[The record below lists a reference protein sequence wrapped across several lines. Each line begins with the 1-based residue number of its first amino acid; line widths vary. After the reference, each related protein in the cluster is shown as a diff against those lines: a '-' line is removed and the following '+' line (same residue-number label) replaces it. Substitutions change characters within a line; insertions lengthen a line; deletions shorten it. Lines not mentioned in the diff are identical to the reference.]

1 MNFTRLIDFKWV
13 RQLNKVNLANFLSVV
28 QRFLA
33 RWLVESY
40 GRWMLR
46 ALWLVVAQDLL
57 VHRRTVDVTGN
68 LSVLFVLSNMARF
81 WKCLRDYFGLRK
93 WVRLE
98 KSLTGAVCKYEKQ
111 TTWKCFQILK
121 VPLPVTATFI
131 FLLNVS
137 MPVTASLTKHW

>member
-46 ALWLVVAQDLL
+46 ALWLVIAHDLL
-57 VHRRTVDVTGN
+57 MHKRTVDVTGN
-68 LSVLFVLSNMARF
+68 LGVFFVLSNMARF
-81 WKCLRDYFGLRK
+81 WKC
-93 WVRLE
+93 
-98 KSLTGAVCKYEKQ
+98 VCAIISY
-111 TTWKCFQILK
+111 
-121 VPLPVTATFI
+121 
-131 FLLNVS
+131 
-137 MPVTASLTKHW
+137 